1 MATLLPPATQTPSVS
16 ERERRR
22 ADLDLLVREARA
34 RQRRRRLRLLAALLG
49 ALAIGGVV
57 YGSIGT
63 GGSGTAGIEVIPNGP
78 VVNVRAF
85 AQQGSLAFISRGELW
100 LLDGQGAVL
109 RRLASHG
116 GRFRPVAPS
125 FSPDG
130 KWLAYLETPRSG
142 NESYSRLWIARSDG
156 SGAHVVPG
164 LQVASLYGWSPTQ
177 DLIAVAAGPE
187 RTKRPCPCYSPTT
200 LRIASPQGSVR
211 TLARS
216 SWINGAAWSPNGRRI
231 AVSEI
236 SYPVSKLVVYPAAG
250 GPGTTWFTIG
260 AHQRLN
266 GMNGILF
273 QLAGWW
279 RHLSIGLWVFGDG
292 MIHNLDAT
300 PLDVVSSAG
309 ARPRLLGQT
318 LSDGGTDAIAPNA
331 NGNLAIVIDH
341 GGGRAAWQHKQVEV
355 CGPNSCQPLPHRLG
369 TVTVDP
375 AWSSNGKTLAYA
387 QAPNVAVGPWSQQ
400 RIAAWFAAHRILLY
414 NAANGHT
421 RSVPE
426 ARGATA
432 VNWSAN
438 DHSLLYV
445 RNDALWLLPTLTS
458 KPVRI
463 ATPLFP
469 PDNWPQ
475 YYAEIP
481 WSAQFAWSPR

>member
-1 MATLLPPATQTPSVS
+1 MATLLPPPTQAPSAS
-16 ERERRR
+16 GQERQG

-34 RQRRRRLRLLAALLG
+34 RQRRRRLRLLVALLG

-57 YGSIGT
+57 YGSFGT
-63 GGSGTAGIEVIPNGP
+63 GGSGTAGVEAIPNGP
-78 VVNVRAF
+78 VVNLRAF
-85 AQQGSLAFISRGELW
+85 AHQGSLAFISRGTLW
-100 LLDGQGAVL
+100 LLDGQRALL
-109 RRLASHG
+109 RRVASHG
-116 GRFRPVAPS
+116 GRFRPVSPS

-142 NESYSRLWIARSDG
+142 NESYSQLWIARSDG
-156 SGAHVVPG
+156 SDAHVIQG

-177 DLIAVAAGPE
+177 DLVAVAAGPE

-200 LRIASPQGSVR
+200 LRVASPQGSVR

-216 SWINGAAWSPNGRRI
+216 SWIYGAAWSPNAQSI

-236 SYPVSKLVVYPAAG
+236 TYPVSKLVVYPTAG
-250 GPGTTWFTIG
+250 GPGTTWFRMG

-266 GMNGILF
+266 RMNGILF

-279 RHLSIGLWVFGDG
+279 RNLGIGFWVFGDG

-300 PLDVVSSAG
+300 PLDLVSSAG
-309 ARPRLLGQT
+309 VRPRLLGRT
-318 LSDGGTDAIAPNA
+318 LSDGGTDAIAATA
-331 NGNLAIVIDH
+331 NGNLAIVTDH
-341 GGGRAAWQHKQVEV
+341 GGGRAAWQDKQVEL
-355 CGPNSCQPLPHRLG
+355 CGPISCGVVSHAPG

-387 QAPNVAVGPWSQQ
+387 QAPNVLAGPWSQK

-414 NAANGHT
+414 NTANGHT

-432 VNWSAN
+432 VSWSPN
-438 DHSLLYV
+438 HRSLLYV
-445 RNDALWLLPTLTS
+445 RDDALWLLPTLTS
-458 KPVRI
+458 QPVRI

-469 PDNWPQ
+469 PHNWPQ
-475 YYAEIP
+475 YYAEIA

>member
-1 MATLLPPATQTPSVS
+1 MATLFPPSTQAPSVS
-16 ERERRR
+16 ERERRS

-63 GGSGTAGIEVIPNGP
+63 GGSGAGGVEVIPNGP

-85 AQQGSLAFISRGELW
+85 AQQGSLAFISRGTLW
-100 LLDGQGAVL
+100 LLDGQRALL
-109 RRLASHG
+109 RRLASRS

-142 NESYSRLWIARSDG
+142 NESYSQLWIARSDG
-156 SGAHVVPG
+156 SDARAIQG
-164 LQVASLYGWSPTQ
+164 LQVASLDGWSPTQ
-177 DLIAVAAGPE
+177 DLVAVAAGPE
-187 RTKRPCPCYSPTT
+187 RTTRPCPCYSPTT
-200 LRIASPQGSVR
+200 LRVASPQGSVR

-216 SWINGAAWSPNGRRI
+216 SWIDGAAWSPNGQSI

-236 SYPVSKLVVYPAAG
+236 THPVSKLVVYPAAG

-266 GMNGILF
+266 RMNGVLF
-273 QLAGWW
+273 QMAGWW
-279 RHLSIGLWVFGDG
+279 RHLGIGFWVFGDG

-309 ARPRLLGQT
+309 ARPRLLGRT
-318 LSDGGTDAIAPNA
+318 LSDGGTDAIAAGA
-331 NGNLAIVIDH
+331 NGDLAIVTDH
-341 GGGRAAWQHKQVEV
+341 GGGRAAWQDKQVEL
-355 CGPNSCQPLPHRLG
+355 CGPISCQPLPHAPT

-387 QAPNVAVGPWSQQ
+387 QPPNVAIGPWSQK

-414 NAANGHT
+414 NGANGRT

-438 DHSLLYV
+438 HGSLLYV
-445 RNDALWLLPTLTS
+445 RDDALWLLPTLTS
-458 KPVRI
+458 QPVRI

-469 PDNWPQ
+469 PNNWPQ
-475 YYAEIP
+475 YYAEIA